1 MLEQHLSNLSQR
13 IQKIFEALNLE
24 SNNHQYD
31 QIIKNAWLNPAPV
44 YSDCDL
50 NVLSKLDEN
59 EQVIAVLALSQYIA
73 PSILLPFETAR
84 IIYPNI
90 RLIGGVLDSK
100 LFMPTVQT
108 ALLLLEPNDPDKHY
122 DLIRKYFR
130 PESPLFELGVL
141 RGLEKDPLFGDCR
154 IECTFDFISKTVTGQ
169 EYDYPYSVDFPAKRL
184 KSELQWKDL
193 IVPFSVEAKLNL
205 LKTSFRYHKQ
215 VIDRPVIGN
224 HFKKNIVALFSG
236 EPGTGKS
243 MTAALLG
250 KELNLPVYRIDT
262 TDVVSKWVG
271 ETSKNL
277 RNLFDVAE
285 NKNWIL
291 FFDEADTIFSKRS
304 KGDASTDQYRNQDTA
319 YLLQRI
325 DSFKGNVILA
335 TNLGINIDDAFR
347 RRIDMDITF
356 MHPDKET
363 RIRLWKK
370 AFQDAGL
377 TFTERGPQKLMRG
390 DLPAGGWDTPDLGMN
405 FEEIAEYWEKATG
418 AKVMKVMKRLIME
431 AIEKNN
437 NHLPSGVIVTVLNNE
452 LGLRKM

>member
-1 MLEQHLSNLSQR
+1 MLEQHFSNLSKR
-13 IQKIFEALNLE
+13 IHAVLESLNLE
-24 SNNHQYD
+24 SASTSYSEAS
-31 QIIKNAWLNPAPV
+31 KLVWNAPRKVFPD
-44 YSDCDL
+44 SD
-50 NVLSKLDEN
+50 LSFFDNLDEN
-59 EQVIAVLALSQYIA
+59 EKLIAILALSQYVA
-73 PSILLPFETAR
+73 PSILIPFESAR
-84 IIYPNI
+84 VLYPHI
-90 RLIGGVLDSK
+90 TSFGGVKESTVFQPTAK
-100 LFMPTVQT
+100 TVLF
-108 ALLLLEPNDPDKHY
+108 LLEPNDTDLY
-122 DLIRKYFR
+122 NGLIRKYLR
-130 PESPLFELGVL
+130 QESPLFTNGILRVL
-141 RGLEKDPLFGDCR
+141 DKDPLFGDCR
-154 IECTFDFISKTVTGQ
+154 IECTYDFISKTVTGE
-169 EYDYPYSVDFPAKRL
+169 EYDYPYTTDFPAKRL
-184 KSELQWKDL
+184 KTTMVWSDL

-205 LKTSFRYHKQ
+205 LRTTFRYHKQ
-215 VIDRPVIGN
+215 VIERPVIGER
-224 HFKKNIVALFSG
+224 FRQNIVALFSG

-250 KELNLPVYRIDT
+250 KELKLPVYRIDT
-262 TDVVSKWVG
+262 TDIVSKWVG

-304 KGDASTDQYRNQDTA
+304 KGDSSSDQYRNQDTA

-325 DSFKGNVILA
+325 ESFKGNVILA
-335 TNLGINIDDAFR
+335 TNLGINIDEAFR

-363 RIRLWKK
+363 RKRLWLK
-370 AFQDAGL
+370 AFLDAGL

-390 DLPAGGWDTPDLGMN
+390 DLPAGGWDAPDLGMN

-431 AIEKNN
+431 AIEHNN
-437 NHLPSGVIVTVLNNE
+437 NHLPSGVIVNVLNSE